1 MSACWNRKRPK
12 RLLGE
17 IILSD
22 LARDDELEDTIARIQ
37 ASAEPFPAYTPR
49 PLTYTLPAEP
59 APTDRDLRLFGL
71 GVLMGLCW
79 AGLAYLVFA

>member
-1 MSACWNRKRPK
+1 MTDMAEIVRRQMMEARRNG
-12 RLLGE
+12 LL
-17 IILSD
+17 
-22 LARDDELEDTIARIQ
+22 APDDELEDTIARIQ
-37 ASAEPFPAYTPR
+37 TSAEPFPAYTPR
-49 PLTYTLPAEP
+49 PLTYTLPADP